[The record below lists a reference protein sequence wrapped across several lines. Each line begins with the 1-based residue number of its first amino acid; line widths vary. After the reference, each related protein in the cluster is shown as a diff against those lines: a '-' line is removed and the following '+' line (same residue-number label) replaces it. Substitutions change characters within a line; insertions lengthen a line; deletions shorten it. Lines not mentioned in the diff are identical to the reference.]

1 MDGLYQDVIIML
13 TIFICGLV
21 GMRAY
26 YKLRIDFDELQTDFH
41 RLAEGRDYVEDIDS
55 QAYAQGR
62 TSSFDEVKTA
72 WEVGSIERMMK
83 NTEIAN
89 DMLKTATNDMLQ
101 MQDDI
106 IGLKQGQ
113 INLNAKIKNND
124 VVTAMSRISIQD
136 IISTDNE

>member
-41 RLAEGRDYVEDIDS
+41 RLAEGRDYVEDIDQ

-62 TSSFDEVKTA
+62 EWAGLDLRK
-72 WEVGSIERMMK
+72 
-83 NTEIAN
+83 
-89 DMLKTATNDMLQ
+89 
-101 MQDDI
+101 MQEDI
-106 IGLKQGQ
+106 ISLKQGT
-113 INLNAKIKNND
+113 INLNAKINEHKEWSIKSIGEITQIVSD
-124 VVTAMSRISIQD
+124 VTSQLPTVETMNTMAALGRISVQD
-136 IISTDNE
+136 VIDIKND

>member
-41 RLAEGRDYVEDIDS
+41 RLAEGRDYVEDIDQ

-62 TSSFDEVKTA
+62 EWAGVDIK
-72 WEVGSIERMMK
+72 RMQ
-83 NTEIAN
+83 N
-89 DMLKTATNDMLQ
+89 
-101 MQDDI
+101 DI
-106 IGLKQGQ
+106 IDLKQGQ
-113 INLNAKIKNND
+113 INLNAKIKNNEI
-124 VVTAMSRISIQD
+124 VTAMSRISVQD
-136 IISTDNE
+136 VISTENE